1 MEIFDS
7 EPDEREP
14 YVCFQL
20 AAFKRVLYRIAA
32 DDHLER
38 LVAREPNVF
47 NGRVTAQPGGPSSL
61 GLKRVAV
68 HVLHSVLFFLFIFQ
82 GCVNLVN
89 SMTRTS
95 SSGQRIK
102 NQPSVKLSKKT
113 KTKNTQITE

>member
-20 AAFKRVLYRIAA
+20 AAFKRVLYRVAA

-61 GLKRVAV
+61 GLERVAV
-68 HVLHSVLFFLFIFQ
+68 HVLHSVLFFLLYSKA
-82 GCVNLVN
+82 VP
-89 SMTRTS
+89 TS
-95 SSGQRIK
+95 SI
-102 NQPSVKLSKKT
+102 P
-113 KTKNTQITE
+113 